1 MVWRTAFRT
10 NGAGARDEAPP
21 NLAHSDR
28 AEDSAGLLGDENEA
42 RLKDP

>member
-21 NLAHSDR
+21 NLAHSD
-28 AEDSAGLLGDENEA
+28 AGLLGDENEA